1 MTYLK
6 IHHPILGFSKL
17 LKCGT
22 FEDVECLYRKQLFG
36 AMLKFI
42 YYYCN
47 KNRLFCS
54 SSLLLQLLHVIVV
67 DILWFGSKVLLSLE
81 SFSISCG
88 TFSLTPKSNFCP
100 IIQFLLLRKINF
112 QFKIFFQNWKKKSKF
127 LLKLN
132 FRTQKEGLEQCVW
145 GRELENHLNSLRK
158 KMAPVLE
165 KCERGS
171 RPHRKTN

>member
-6 IHHPILGFSKL
+6 IHHPILVFPKF

-81 SFSISCG
+81 SFCISCG
-88 TFSLTPKSNFCP
+88 TFSLTQKSNFCP
-100 IIQFLLLRKINF
+100 IIQFLLLNKSNF
-112 QFKIFFQNWKKKSKF
+112 QFKILFQNWFKKF
-127 LLKLN
+127 CLKLN
-132 FRTQKEGLEQCVW
+132 FWSEKEGLEQCAW
-145 GRELENHLNSLRK
+145 SRELENHLNSLRK